1 VVYSLPF
8 TTKLRLKNSILKIFL
23 SRSFS
28 TPLSKKYPKASM
40 KLILAAMMV
49 LSILQ
54 RNAMAFAPKF
64 RSLSRPSVAT
74 FASRVTPGVA
84 SDEVVQ
90 LINSQV
96 TVELSASQLYLS
108 ASIWCDQQELV
119 GMAAYVSDLT

>member
-1 VVYSLPF
+1 VVYLLPF

-23 SRSFS
+23 SKSFS
-28 TPLSKKYPKASM
+28 TTLLKKYPKASM
-40 KLILAAMMV
+40 KAFLAATMMV
-49 LSILQ
+49 LSIFQ

-74 FASRVTPGVA
+74 FASRVI

-119 GMAAYVSDLT
+119 GMAAYVSDRT